1 MKNLKLKDKLLLLIC
16 VPLLALLFLSII
28 VSFDRYKLLEK
39 STSLNKIVI
48 SSSKVTELI
57 FELQKERGVA
67 SAYLENQNDIFKDK
81 FTRQSNSTD
90 NMHTMLD
97 NSLNNLSIQ
106 VYGSA
111 LRKSVDDSLKKMK
124 QIKDIRSKILTQKIS
139 HEELIEFYS
148 NIISGF
154 LEIIRK
160 SSEFSP
166 SVDIARQLNAHANL
180 LFTLES
186 MDIEQSVGVVIFSS
200 KKSVPKMQVK
210 FQDMISSQKTYLH
223 TFTQLANE
231 NTLKYY
237 TKIVHGKEIDE
248 INRMR
253 KTLQMDMKK
262 KEIMSKMSKQ
272 VGYGGI
278 IHNFKNYL
286 IRSDDRYKYILK
298 KQHIT
303 LNALINEYKNLGM
316 MSKSE
321 QGALNTIFSTF
332 EQYSKNVEVIS
343 VEVQANNNHYNTIS
357 LIDEIISIDD
367 QPAINALI
375 ELSTYSF
382 FSDSSKYW
390 FDMSSTKVVLFQQVD
405 NYIASNILKQT
416 ETLSSLAKKDMIM
429 YLTLCLLILVVVYI
443 LSQRVINNIN
453 KDIKEL
459 SLGIDSFFKYINQ
472 EKSEIKLIEINS
484 TDEIGMIS
492 KVINEKIITSKKI
505 IDDNII
511 EKAEQL
517 ELLAHH
523 LEVEVKAKTKELQ
536 LFNLELE
543 NKVKMGIEENRK
555 KDEILAHQSKL
566 AAMGEMMGNI
576 AHQWRQPLNAL
587 AGNIQFL
594 IDDYEDDVIDEAFV
608 HKFIHENMA
617 FINFMSKTIDDFR
630 NFFTVNK
637 LKEDFS
643 VIEYV
648 SKTVN
653 IVKPQLHILGITL
666 STTGDDFTVNGLEG
680 EFQQVILN
688 IINNAKDAIVQKSIK
703 DGKIS
708 IQISREKSM
717 GIISICDNAGGIP
730 KEVIN
735 RVLEPYFTTKE
746 EGKGT
751 GIGLYM
757 SKMIIV
763 DNMQGELNVSNTK
776 EGACFEI
783 KVKTVDK
790 ELV

>member
-566 AAMGEMMGNI
+566 AAMGEMIGNI